1 MKKIDKNTKKLI
13 IMVSI
18 INLVIGTLLSSSIS
32 YAIQGYSSR
41 EVSYSPN
48 NSNWK
53 VSNVD
58 DALTSLY
65 AMAGA
70 QGVLPVGT
78 INSIMGKTAPENFL
92 KYDGTVYNIKDYP
105 ELAKYFK
112 NQFGSSN
119 YFGGDGT
126 TTFAVPD
133 LRGEFL
139 RGTGTNNKTGLSG
152 LAVGVHQD
160 PTLIPRVI
168 ADQDRLEYV
177 SANTSN
183 DGKGDA
189 RNYDSTFNSTATRQ
203 YRLQNTSTVWEASTA
218 ATTHYSARPTNTSVL
233 YVIATKDIYVE
244 GKVNY
249 STEERVIGTWIDGKP
264 LYQKV
269 YKTKAPDTANSNLAV
284 QSISDI
290 PFDMIFIA
298 GGFLDI
304 DGYSYELNTVIGSQT
319 DSSSAWVR
327 KQEKTLAMNVSTG
340 RVNKDVYIIV
350 QYTKTTD

>member
-1 MKKIDKNTKKLI
+1 MKKLDNYTKRLI

-78 INSIMGKTAPENFL
+78 INSIMGNTAPENFL
-92 KYDGTVYNIKDYP
+92 KCDGTVYNIKDYP

-269 YKTKAPDTANSNLAV
+269 VSKHYSSYQSNIEV
-284 QSISDI
+284 
-290 PFDMIFIA
+290 
-298 GGFLDI
+298 
-304 DGYSYELNTVIGSQT
+304 ELNMDSNYLLHYADVTHSYSNGKGYEHSRYGSGSYYWGWYIVNNKAYINNLINNIT
-319 DSSSAWVR
+319 DY
-327 KQEKTLAMNVSTG
+327 
-340 RVNKDVYIIV
+340 DVV
-350 QYTKTTD
+350 VFLQYTKSTD